1 MRARRRL
8 YVLLYYAIGCRLP
21 SSNFPLGGL
30 WRAARATLCRGFFA
44 SAGTAINIESHVFV
58 ADGRYVSLGSG
69 SGLGRG
75 SQVFGAIIGENVMVG
90 PEVVFLKDNHRYE
103 DPAVPMQNQGRSEI
117 ARPTVEDGAW
127 IGQRAMILPGRRV
140 GTGAIVG
147 AGAVV
152 TRDVLPYQIVG
163 GNPARPIGK
172 RPRPLVSEPLGLTDA
187 VASRL
192 SG

>member
-1 MRARRRL
+1 MRARRRICL
-8 YVLLYYAIGCRLP
+8 LLYYAIGCRLP

-30 WRAARATLCRGFFA
+30 WTATRAALCRGFFA
-44 SAGTAINIESHVFV
+44 SAGTGINVESHVFL

-117 ARPTVEDGAW
+117 ARPIVEDGAW
-127 IGQRAMILPGRRV
+127 IGHRAIILPGRRV

-152 TRDVLPYQIVG
+152 TRDVPPYEIVG

-172 RPRPLVSEPLGLTDA
+172 RSRPFECEPLRVTDV
-187 VASRL
+187 VASQLGR
-192 SG
+192 